1 MNELEK
7 IRNLFS
13 PLDLLVVE
21 KEYQYMTPV
30 GDVPDV
36 PDDLYDDLRFFL
48 CCGDYSD
55 RNPSVWKVFQGEKV
69 DETSNIWK
77 DGMMNYYRATCIP
90 KISNL
95 DNDRNHISTTA
106 KFEILIINAKSL
118 PNNAFEGVKCA
129 IVKTSFG
136 DYPLL
141 KIDDDST
148 E

>member
-7 IRNLFS
+7 IQNLFS
-13 PLDLLVVE
+13 PLDLLIIE
-21 KEYQYMTPV
+21 KEYQYMASV
-30 GDVPDV
+30 GETPDV
-36 PDDLYDDLRFFL
+36 PDDLYDDLKIFL

-55 RNPSVWKVFQGEKV
+55 RNPSVWKVFQGEDI
-69 DETSNIWK
+69 DEESDTWK
-77 DGMMNYYRATCIP
+77 DGMMNYYRATCVP
-90 KISNL
+90 KISCL
-95 DNDRNHISTTA
+95 DNNRNHISTTA
-106 KFEILIINAKSL
+106 KFEILIVNAKSL

-141 KIDDDST
+141 KKEENPI